1 MIRKGTS
8 DYGRR
13 FAKPKTALSICVL
26 TSSLL
31 LLGVCNAQSSAF
43 PIDERLTVSGAE
55 PKSEQQRLADLFS
68 AREALDSQPSAQGNL
83 SLGRALNALGETE
96 AASKTFDRAL
106 ELNPKLAEAWFEKA
120 SIIADHG
127 DWSKAG
133 DLFRYA
139 LAASPDYPSA
149 HLGLGEMLLRV
160 GDFEDSANELQTAL
174 RLDPRSAGAHQG
186 LGLIY
191 LQEGKLDLAADEFRR
206 ALAIRPGYLDALRGL
221 ARTLAYQ
228 HKWIEAAALLK
239 QLVAANHPPSAEE
252 AFSLGTAL
260 ANIGD
265 KPGAERQFVR
275 ARELS
280 SRQLVLLRAKG
291 ESNWGIA
298 LRNEGQLQDAA
309 AAFRR
314 ALGDDPSYCEAHDD
328 LGEIGWLQKDFAGA
342 LSEFQI
348 AVRCSPESA
357 LARNNLGFTL
367 LSYRHDID
375 SAIEQFRAAL
385 ASRPGFALA
394 HFNLGKAL
402 AAKQDLTGA
411 EPELRRA
418 LAINPDLAAA
428 HVDLGLL
435 LAMRKGNI
443 YAEAR
448 SEMETGLRLDPS
460 LRVMIPQQYLAQ
472 LH

>member
-1 MIRKGTS
+1 MIPTGTLN
-8 DYGRR
+8 YGQW
-13 FAKPKTALSICVL
+13 FAKRANMMCICVIASNL
-26 TSSLL
+26 FLPT
-31 LLGVCNAQSSAF
+31 VCGAQSSAF
-43 PIDERLTVSGAE
+43 PTDERLTLSGAE
-55 PKSEQQRLADLFS
+55 SKSQEQLLADLFS
-68 AREALDSQPSAQGNL
+68 ARQALDSQPSAQGNL
-83 SLGRALNALGETE
+83 SLGRALKALGETE
-96 AASKTFDRAL
+96 AASKAVDRAL
-106 ELNPKLAEAWFEKA
+106 ELNPKLAEAWFEKG
-120 SIIADHG
+120 STIADHG
-127 DWSKAG
+127 DWSKAA

-139 LAASPDYPSA
+139 LGASPDYALA
-149 HLGLGEMLLRV
+149 HLGLGEMLLRI
-160 GDFEDSANELQTAL
+160 GDFEDSANELKTAL
-174 RLDPRSAGAHQG
+174 RLDPRSAGAHEG

-191 LQEGKLDLAADEFRR
+191 LQEGKLDFALDQFRG
-206 ALAIRPGYLDALRGL
+206 ALAIRPDYLDAQRGL

-228 HKWIEAAALLK
+228 HKWIEAAALLT
-239 QLVAANHPPSAEE
+239 QLVATNHPQSAEE
-252 AFSLGTAL
+252 TFSLGTAL
-260 ANIGD
+260 ANMGN
-265 KPGAERQFVR
+265 KTGAERQFAR

-298 LRNEGQLQDAA
+298 LRNEGQLQGAA

-314 ALGDDPSYCEAHDD
+314 ALGEDPSYCEAHDD
-328 LGEIGWLQKDFAGA
+328 LGEIRWLQKDFASA

-348 AVRCSPESA
+348 AVRCRPESA
-357 LARNNLGFTL
+357 VARNNLGFTL
-367 LSYRHDID
+367 LSYSHDID
-375 SAIEQFRAAL
+375 SAMEQFRAAL

-418 LAINPDLAAA
+418 LAIDPDLAAA

-448 SEMETGLRLDPS
+448 SEMETGLHLDPS
-460 LRVMIPQQYLAQ
+460 LRAMIPQQYLAQ